1 MENENLANALGD
13 LVQAIEAIMLG
24 SIQANVIEEAG
35 KALINSWND
44 HNDEKIN
51 TVDELYNWEHRH
63 SNEQVSIRVACSQ
76 GHCHCGGGCCPCGED
91 H

>member
-1 MENENLANALGD
+1 MENENLANALVD

-35 KALINSWND
+35 KTLINSWND
-44 HNDEKIN
+44 HNDEKIR
-51 TVDELYNWEHRH
+51 TTDELYNWEHRF
-63 SNEQVSIRVACSQ
+63 SNQPSDINPRFRDPGACA
-76 GHCHCGGGCCPCGED
+76 CGEQ

>member
-1 MENENLANALGD
+1 MENEQLATALVD

-35 KALINSWND
+35 KTLINSWND
-44 HNDEKIN
+44 HNDEKIR
-51 TVDELYNWEHRH
+51 TADELYNWEHRF
-63 SNEQVSIRVACSQ
+63 SNEPSSIYTHYRSPGA
-76 GHCHCGGGCCPCGED
+76 CPCGED